1 MNAADLLTRLDGV
14 RQSGKGR
21 WIACCPAHADKR
33 PSLSIRELD
42 DGRVLL
48 HCFAG
53 CEVGSIVSMIG
64 LSVVDLFPPRP
75 ERYESTAAKRGIHPM
90 DALHCVA
97 HEARVVLVAGQT
109 IEAGGALSG
118 ADLERLSLAT
128 RRIGAALG
136 VCHV

>member
-1 MNAADLLTRLDGV
+1 MNAADLVARLDGA
-14 RQSGKGR
+14 RQNGRGR
-21 WIACCPAHADKR
+21 WIARCPAHADKR
-33 PSLSIRELD
+33 PSLSVRELD

-53 CEVGSIVSMIG
+53 CQVDGIVGVLG

-75 ERYESTAAKRGIHPM
+75 ERYESTPAKRGIHPM

-109 IEAGGALSG
+109 IEAGGALTG

-128 RRIGAALG
+128 RRIGAALD